1 MMLAR
6 VHRRLDSADPADEC
20 QKPGRRTNSNANW
33 KGLLLEVVQPLI
45 GDGDGLLR
53 VRLNAAIE
61 GRQTTYIS
69 PADPVILSILTFA
82 RQYPNKVHKILVFA
96 KACRHLTKLGIVI
109 SDYNRL
115 CMFQHGIYVIHH
127 ES

>member
-6 VHRRLDSADPADEC
+6 VHRRLDSANPADEC

-33 KGLLLEVVQPLI
+33 NGSLLEVVQALR
-45 GDGDGLLR
+45 DEGDGLLR
-53 VRLNAAIE
+53 VRLNAAMQ
-61 GRQTTYIS
+61 GRQTTFIS
-69 PADPVILSILTFA
+69 PADAVVFSILAFA

-96 KACRHLTKLGIVI
+96 KACRHVTKLGIVV

-115 CMFQHGIYVIHH
+115 RMF
-127 ES
+127 